1 MRSEE
6 RLLELPAGYAAILA
20 DLKDQIKSARLK
32 AGLAVNRELVLLYWR
47 IGRQILEQQ
56 RLEGWGSKVI
66 DRLSLDLRREFP
78 EMKGL
83 SSRNLKYMR
92 AFYEAY
98 PDETIVQQLAA
109 QIPWFHNCVL
119 LDKIKR
125 PEERVWYIRQ
135 NISQGWSRNVLVHQI
150 ESGLYERQGRALVNF
165 ERTLPAPQSELAR
178 QILKD
183 PYNFDFLTLGKE
195 ARERDL
201 EAALLSHLREFLLE
215 LGVGFAFV
223 GSQYHLDVG
232 DQDFYIDLLFYHLNL
247 RCYVVIELKVT
258 EFQPEFAGKMN
269 FYLSAVDDLLRHAE
283 DGPSIGIVLCKEK
296 NRVIVEYALK
306 GINKPMGVADYQLS
320 TALPENLKGSLPS
333 IEELEAEL
341 EGASGDGDSGQSE
354 EAGV

>member
-1 MRSEE
+1 MRSES
-6 RLLELPAGYAAILA
+6 RLMELPASYAEVLA
-20 DLKDQIKSARLK
+20 ELKDQIKAARIK

-47 IGRQILEQQ
+47 IGRQILQQQ

-66 DRLSLDLRREFP
+66 DRLSLDLMREFP

-119 LDKIKR
+119 LDKVKR
-125 PEERVWYIRQ
+125 SEERIWYIRQ
-135 NISQGWSRNVLVHQI
+135 NISHGWSRNVLVHQI
-150 ESGLYERQGRALVNF
+150 ESGLFERQGRAQVNF
-165 ERTLPAPQSELAR
+165 DRTLPAPQSELAR

-195 ARERDL
+195 AQERDL
-201 EAALLSHLREFLLE
+201 EEALLNHLREFLLE

-223 GSQYHLDVG
+223 GSQYHLEVG
-232 DQDFYIDLLFYHLNL
+232 DQDFYIDLLFYHLSL
-247 RCYVVIELKVT
+247 RCYVVIDLKIT
-258 EFQPEFAGKMN
+258 EFRPEYAGKMN
-269 FYLSAVDDLLRHAE
+269 FYLSAVDDLLKHAE
-283 DGPSIGIVLCKEK
+283 DGPSIGIVLCKEN

-306 GINKPMGVADYQLS
+306 GINKPLGVADYQLS
-320 TALPENLKGSLPS
+320 KALPEELKGSLPT

-341 EGASGDGDSGQSE
+341 EGAR
-354 EAGV
+354 